1 MHIIHRK
8 VKAISREQH
17 NTKKDEKHS
26 DEERHDVWFHFSMYS
41 VSLLVNARTWHEFHT
56 ILQDIAICLLS
67 KRQTKMLL
75 VSYRRVKGRIK
86 NMNAEREIKL
96 SNFETKP
103 NELDEGKED
112 LLQVKSNA
120 NPLNSFLKDKLFV
133 VVLNVDKDGIENIN
147 KKLKD
152 NRSYCPKFME
162 FMKSYLPEM
171 ALWLGLLEH
180 YKENNVPKTQ
190 NRMTKHPFLS
200 FTPANSKTEGYV
212 EGVMRHLKQ
221 EDFPVRKYL
230 WADVFVSENYE
241 RIRRRIIDSCKQAK
255 PKRSYK
261 RKKKDADNLLPV
273 SS

>member
-1 MHIIHRK
+1 M
-8 VKAISREQH
+8 
-17 NTKKDEKHS
+17 
-26 DEERHDVWFHFSMYS
+26 
-41 VSLLVNARTWHEFHT
+41 
-56 ILQDIAICLLS
+56 
-67 KRQTKMLL
+67 
-75 VSYRRVKGRIK
+75 
-86 NMNAEREIKL
+86 
-96 SNFETKP
+96 
-103 NELDEGKED
+103 
-112 LLQVKSNA
+112 
-120 NPLNSFLKDKLFV
+120 
-133 VVLNVDKDGIENIN
+133 LNVEKDGIENIN

-230 WADVFVSENYE
+230 RADVFVSENYE
-241 RIRRRIIDSCKQAK
+241 RIRRRIIDYSDRLDSCKQAK